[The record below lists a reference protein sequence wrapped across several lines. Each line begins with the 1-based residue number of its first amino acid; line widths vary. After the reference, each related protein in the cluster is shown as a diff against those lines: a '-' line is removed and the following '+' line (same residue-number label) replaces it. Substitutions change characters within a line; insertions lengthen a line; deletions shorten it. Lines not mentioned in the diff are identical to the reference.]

1 MLERFSGNF
10 PVFSKYLCLLP
21 LSAFRVSLKFTGL
34 PSAMP
39 SPKGSRAQKMRLPI
53 LTQKGALEVPSP
65 MEKDW
70 SKDDE
75 KDYAFKDPDQEVD
88 SLPQPY
94 RMINKLVNLL
104 FDKSWEIIEERD
116 TSREAELRRVQP
128 TMYPPVIESK
138 VWSG

>member
-1 MLERFSGNF
+1 
-10 PVFSKYLCLLP
+10 
-21 LSAFRVSLKFTGL
+21 
-34 PSAMP
+34 
-39 SPKGSRAQKMRLPI
+39 MRLPI

-65 MEKDW
+65 TEKDW

-75 KDYAFKDPDQEVD
+75 KDYVFKDPDQEVD